1 MQKDESLFIILQ
13 KLEKDEKKVLQSKIN
28 FNEKSEQNF
37 SKDEIDIILEDY
49 KRFIFFLL
57 ITLTGW
63 PNSKGSDAVTRTSK
77 TLSNG
82 SLTRFTSPKEGL
94 NEFLSMKGE
103 PPICIVSRLP
113 IASSK

>member
-57 ITLTGW
+57 ITYHY
-63 PNSKGSDAVTRTSK
+63 KK
-77 TLSNG
+77 
-82 SLTRFTSPKEGL
+82 
-94 NEFLSMKGE
+94 
-103 PPICIVSRLP
+103 
-113 IASSK
+113 